1 MKTVTLP
8 NGEAVPSLCL
18 GTWHVG
24 EAAGSRRREI
34 AAVRLALELGYRA
47 IDSAEMYGEG
57 GAEEVVGQ
65 ALAEALRAG
74 SLRRED
80 VFIVSKV
87 YPHNASRGG
96 TVAACERSLQRL
108 QLEQIDLYLLH
119 WRGQHALADTVAAFE
134 HLRERGRIR
143 HWGVSNFDT
152 ADLRELAA
160 LPGGATCVAN
170 QVYYSL
176 SERGVEFELLPWQR
190 ARQMLLMAY
199 SPLDEGRL
207 ARHGGLQRIAE
218 RRGLTAA
225 QLALAWLLAQA
236 GVMTVAKA
244 VSEAHLR
251 ENYAAGQ
258 LKLTAQDMKDL
269 ECEFPAPRRRKPLA
283 MR

>member
-8 NGEAVPSLCL
+8 NGETVPSLCL

-74 SLRRED
+74 GVRRED
-80 VFIVSKV
+80 LFIVSKV

-96 TVAACERSLQRL
+96 TLAACERSLQRL
-108 QLEQIDLYLLH
+108 QLEHIDLYLLH
-119 WRGQHALADTVAAFE
+119 WRGQHALAETVAPFE
-134 HLRERGRIR
+134 ELRERGRIR
-143 HWGVSNFDT
+143 HWGVSNFDV
-152 ADLRELAA
+152 ADLQELAA
-160 LPGGATCVAN
+160 VPGGDACAAN

-190 ARQMLLMAY
+190 AHRMPLMAY

-207 ARHGGLQRIAE
+207 PRHAALRAIAE
-218 RRGLTAA
+218 RRGVSGA
-225 QLALAWLLAQA
+225 QLALAWLFAQP

-244 VSEAHLR
+244 MSEVHLR
-251 ENYAAGQ
+251 ENFGAAE
-258 LKLTAQDMKDL
+258 LELTAAELQEIDRA
-269 ECEFPAPRRRKPLA
+269 FPAPHRRTPLA